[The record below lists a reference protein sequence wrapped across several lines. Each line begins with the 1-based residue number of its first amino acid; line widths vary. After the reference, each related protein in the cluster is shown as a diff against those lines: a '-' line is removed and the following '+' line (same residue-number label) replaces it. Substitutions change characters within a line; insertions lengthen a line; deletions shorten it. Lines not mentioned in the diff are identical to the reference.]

1 MKKAKQVL
9 VGLKDV
15 DHAVEL
21 ADMACRVAA
30 HNAGV
35 LFVHVIE
42 MPNVTPLDA
51 ELPQADAEAQEI
63 LNAAARVARRSGLRV
78 RTLVLRARSAGRALL
93 ETITAEKADLAIMGW
108 HRGKTLSEFLFGTTR
123 QFLAQHAPCQM
134 LISVPPEKAAKA
146 ARAA

>member
-9 VGLKDV
+9 VGLKNM

-21 ADMACRVAA
+21 ADTACGVAA
-30 HNAGV
+30 QNASV

-42 MPNVTPLDA
+42 IPDATPLDA
-51 ELPQADAEAQEI
+51 ELPQADADAQKI
-63 LNAAARVARRSGLRV
+63 LNTGARVVRRSRLRV

-93 ETITAEKADLAIMGW
+93 ETIIEEKSDLAVMGW
-108 HRGKTLSEFLFGTTR
+108 HRGKSLGEFLFGTTH
-123 QFLAQHAPCQM
+123 QFLAKHAPCQM
-134 LISVPPEKAAKA
+134 LISIPPEKAAKA